1 MLYSLFTQSSHQKKG
16 ESNFKILKH
25 NSLLRPNSTSLRT
38 STHFEELLIP
48 THYNNS
54 IIAHKET
61 NINIGSKCYTEI
73 YYISG
78 QSVRVKE
85 KKNNFSHSKGFVL
98 CGRVVIE
105 L

>member
-1 MLYSLFTQSSHQKKG
+1 MPNVAFTVHAKQPQKKG

-25 NSLLRPNSTSLRT
+25 NSLLRPNSTSPRT
-38 STHFEELLIP
+38 STRFEELLIL
-48 THYNNS
+48 THKNNS

-61 NINIGSKCYTEI
+61 NINIGSKCYNKRLK
-73 YYISG
+73 YISS

-85 KKNNFSHSKGFVL
+85 KNSISLLAKALYYVE
-98 CGRVVIE
+98 E